1 MAENTQLVE
10 YESNG
15 EMVKISPTMIRRYL
29 VNGGGNVSDGEVM
42 MFMSLCRYQHLN
54 PFLREAYLIKYGS
67 NDPATIVT
75 GKDVFT
81 KRANADPR
89 YKGKKAGIVVI
100 KKDGTVEEREG
111 TMVLPNETI
120 VGGWAKIF
128 IDGKEDEY
136 QSVGFDEYAGRK
148 KDGSLNSQ
156 WAKKPATM
164 IRKVAVVQALRE
176 AFPDRFQGLY
186 AQEEFQNISDVKLD
200 TEKVVA
206 DEIKENAN
214 SVDFEESDIIEG
226 TATEVTEE
234 QAEDSTLHHLCRQN
248 RRLDMTVYELIQEL
262 SQYNA
267 DTEVKFNF
275 KGKFEADVKAT
286 FDRDSEDDEQ
296 EVTAEVESDVNL
308 DYENIS
314 DYQSMYSRTSQK
326 EPYIVVNLSY

>member
-100 KKDGTVEEREG
+100 KKDGAVEEREG

-148 KDGSLNSQ
+148 KMVRLTANGRKSQ
-156 WAKKPATM
+156 P
-164 IRKVAVVQALRE
+164 Q
-176 AFPDRFQGLY
+176 
-186 AQEEFQNISDVKLD
+186 
-200 TEKVVA
+200 
-206 DEIKENAN
+206 
-214 SVDFEESDIIEG
+214 
-226 TATEVTEE
+226 
-234 QAEDSTLHHLCRQN
+234 
-248 RRLDMTVYELIQEL
+248 
-262 SQYNA
+262 
-267 DTEVKFNF
+267 
-275 KGKFEADVKAT
+275 
-286 FDRDSEDDEQ
+286 
-296 EVTAEVESDVNL
+296 
-308 DYENIS
+308 
-314 DYQSMYSRTSQK
+314 
-326 EPYIVVNLSY
+326 